1 MAGAFRALVIDDDRD
16 LLNLIRLTLE
26 FTAGW
31 KVTTASSGAA
41 GISLATA
48 PSSRS
53 PDGPALDLIV
63 VDVMMPEM
71 DGYEV
76 CQRLKANPAT
86 AGIPIVLLT
95 ARKELDEARVTRVG
109 AAGVVLKPFD
119 PQELA
124 RQLSEHMP

>member
-1 MAGAFRALVIDDDRD
+1 MAGALRALVIDDDRD

-31 KVTTASSGAA
+31 KVTTASSGVA
-41 GISLATA
+41 GLSLATA
-48 PSSRS
+48 SSPRP

-76 CQRLKANPAT
+76 CQRLKADPAT
-86 AGIPIVLLT
+86 AGIPVVLLT
-95 ARKELDEARVTRVG
+95 ARKELDEERVTRVG
-109 AAGVVLKPFD
+109 AVGVVLKPFD
-119 PQELA
+119 PQQLA
-124 RQLSEHMP
+124 RQLSEHLP